1 MTSDVPYGW
10 RKTGETYTCERCES
24 APYVAASRTCR
35 KDGGEMI
42 SDEERREIAK
52 AIRDRIWRNER
63 SSWDVVFELSCI
75 DALGRC
81 LSRNKDAALLL
92 ADLIDRPTCRN
103 VYDENEM
110 GSCVNGFECSECGNT
125 VEDYEG
131 YRVSGEF
138 NYCSKYA
145 GFTLVILAIESI
157 GRGIRR

>member
-1 MTSDVPYGW
+1 M
-10 RKTGETYTCERCES
+10 R
-24 APYVAASRTCR
+24 
-35 KDGGEMI
+35 I

-110 GSCVNGFECSECGNT
+110 GSCINGFECSECGNM

-131 YRVSGEF
+131 YRVRGEF
-138 NYCSKYA
+138 NYCSKCGA
-145 GFTLVILAIESI
+145 VVVSDDD
-157 GRGIRR
+157 

>member
-10 RKTGETYTCERCES
+10 RKTGE
-24 APYVAASRTCR
+24 SRTCR

-75 DALGRC
+75 DVLGRC
-81 LSRNKDAALLL
+81 LSSNKDAALLL

-110 GSCVNGFECSECGNT
+110 GSCINGFECSECGNM

-138 NYCSKYA
+138 NYCSKCGA
-145 GFTLVILAIESI
+145 VVVSDDD
-157 GRGIRR
+157 